1 MIEVTFK
8 ASHNNTS
15 TIIPAGCYRIT
26 LNSSLSSG
34 FSLVPIVM
42 VETDPDGAGNPPT
55 GAANVRLV
63 ATNQVAAGNTFDVFI
78 YNGSFA
84 LVDNDF
90 QVIVTGR

>member
-1 MIEVTFK
+1 
-8 ASHNNTS
+8 
-15 TIIPAGCYRIT
+15 
-26 LNSSLSSG
+26 
-34 FSLVPIVM
+34 M

-90 QVIVTGR
+90 QVLVTGR